1 MEESAVKYNH
11 EVKLKELLRNFTSAD
26 SNLFADSSKQF
37 TRILGSDSGAEFIRV
52 YVGSSSKLVEL
63 WQAWESW
70 KTKPEFLHVLKLVSE
85 ILKHHRG
92 KVSND
97 VGRVLDKCGR
107 VLIEEK
113 MGDLYKELNSKEGK
127 RQNAVIFLLA
137 SIVRRSSYLAWEVAK
152 IFDFKLPFFSK
163 LAEVRLRGK
172 QFGKGNRKSS
182 STRKSFVGFAM
193 AFLEVGYP
201 RLLRGILQQKEM
213 YSGVL
218 RGLGNDDEQTV
229 IYVLSILRDRVLVP
243 DSLVPTGLRSVL
255 FGSVTLEQLISIS
268 GRNDFGDATKLAH
281 EVLVL
286 VCTDPLNGLMPDLKR
301 HPSPLFGNR
310 KRLLDL
316 MKKLKATEVEYHLG
330 LLLAIVKVM
339 PSFGSAYL
347 DEFPYNIEDLS
358 SADWLAAVSMAA
370 DVVSSVSDGLTLGFA
385 DHQEPLAFE
394 CPYVQN
400 VLKCIVPRP
409 FTRLVI
415 NKGLLHWEPLVKHGT
430 LRLVLVGLNLLDSF
444 LSYMGSSVHSNNKMI
459 QKWDTLKTN
468 IENEVRILLPDPQV
482 LLSLLSPLSNQ
493 LNCLTRPTKRKCETE
508 IVPEKSLYVSK
519 RMKNSAANEDIDILV
534 GGVSDVDMSW
544 VDQGSTHL
552 SSEQGLE
559 KESDV
564 KSIGILWGLHQCSMA
579 DVNNCETYFYSKLL
593 DTLKIYHRT
602 MPMALEGLF
611 DFFRF
616 LPSNPLSLPT
626 ILQLSLLQFLSEH
639 VCQFSRDMCPV
650 KTQTQMYKHLHSF
663 IVLLMYSPV
672 REIKEHAYNLA
683 KAAMSSTG
691 AFDNSREICAWFSFI
706 PGYGCDH
713 AYVSDVVVEILQKL
727 SSVIISFLCD
737 AVSTIGNNL
746 CKYIEFLRHYTYDA
760 EGGRD
765 LSPDVSPFII
775 CVLEKCIRLVSSE
788 SVAFTL
794 PQKSLIS
801 QYVCNT
807 IKYLL
812 DTQVNSGLLS
822 SLIDRLLSEK
832 LESLSSAANVLE
844 LDECPCVLRPLK
856 TLLCLSRKM
865 LHRQSYR
872 FSSNVVDVT
881 QSSYSFMNTLSVTKR
896 ILRKEC
902 DSDIIGLAVRFSS
915 SLICARHIEILQNFP
930 LVLCISRNL
939 CEVPFSVVASI
950 FFLEPS
956 YLTDVFNLWPDMF
969 ISGVQSVI
977 HGRDEDEEKLGTVEF
992 DSMEAA
998 SIAFA
1003 FYLKHVPFCVIF
1015 SAILQSS
1022 SLHLFEQSAL
1032 QKFLLAKLTE
1042 MPPDHMVSSL
1052 CNVLFWIN
1060 DMRSPHRVRTFDGL
1074 EVRSEICFILAE
1086 DLLRQLLVQNLDID
1100 TPTHISGRQP
1110 LHYAVEVAEIILNH
1124 PAVTELLNF
1133 PVSGD
1138 ISGSIFKGNLEILLE
1153 LAEQGIQR
1161 MDHHV
1166 LNLLRTSNQ
1175 LLFKICSGQRSERD
1189 LNASRRILRAFKVQI
1204 QKLFLVFKNEFD
1216 GCIQLMD
1223 FKALLPMVYTLH
1235 TLICFISPFDLF
1247 ELVNWLFS
1255 KVDLCDTSWPLFAKE
1270 DALCVGLHLAS
1281 CAFDFLLGNML
1292 HLCSKNKDNIFLGAI
1307 EEMHLNLSLLEQ
1319 IFFQVFEMACI
1330 FNLDAADKCLLKA
1343 VKVVKMHKGIQQP
1356 CISSIMDLL
1365 VVVACSS
1372 VDMISHCLNRMNK
1385 TKAELL
1391 FLVAELS
1398 PLHLSIFGHLFSETM
1413 KNSLLPV
1420 ADWKQK
1426 DCISSLSDEELL
1438 MLLPTVFLYVNSIE
1452 SKFGGEHET
1461 FEHIIFLYKRK
1472 VLDGF
1477 SDWKTFVSGNIFEM
1491 EFGESTPSSFQEFL
1505 TIFSNSLLGK
1515 TIHVFREHLETSGG
1529 AMNFERRLNLFDSV
1543 CPYASA
1549 ARDHLFDCYCDES
1562 GLPSVAESLDY
1573 VNRVVAKINF
1583 CRVLLLPDY
1592 NQFQRPDNGEE
1603 KVTSEVDS
1611 AVEKSRIRFLRI
1623 LINSWT
1629 LMVKKSSANMGFHEN
1644 IKSQNI
1650 SSYTFL
1656 EIFIIC
1662 NILNLTAEWHNHL
1675 IRLSSL
1681 PFIEQLVKSFL
1692 LYRFEDPTTVKMV
1705 RTVLTSLTWGKFSSD
1720 SFMQLLLAHSQFA
1733 KLITPSYISPS
1744 CAQLGLSFTPMTSI
1758 LKSLTFFGSGL
1769 DPVDCK
1775 NNILTS
1781 QRRLH
1786 LLELV
1791 KLVRVLFNINVQ
1803 HNRLNCGEGIG
1814 VQSKELIYLLL
1825 TSYGALCNDVDV
1837 EIYSLISEI
1846 ESNDQ
1851 SCAGTVAQM
1860 DYLWGIASL
1869 RVRKDWEKDEDT
1881 RMVSPETV
1889 EVLEEGRKIRFREN
1903 LPVDPKLCA
1912 QTVLYF
1918 PYDRCVN
1925 GRTLLE
1931 FQKDDS
1937 TVGHSTTADKLQI
1950 YDPVFILRFSIHCLS
1965 VGYIEPI
1972 EFANLGLL
1980 AITFVSMSSPDDNM
1994 RKLAYEALAKFKYVL
2009 EKCKKKQH
2017 VAQLRL
2023 LVLYVQNGIDE
2034 QWQRI
2039 PSIIAVFI
2047 AEASLVLL
2055 DPSHD
2060 NYSTISKFLMNS
2072 PCVNMRIIPLFENLF
2087 WSSSVSFRNDR
2098 LWILR
2103 LLYAGLNVE
2112 DDAQIFIQNST
2123 FEKIFGFYSSP
2134 LSDND
2139 SQELIIQIVK
2149 KAVKLHKLACNL
2161 VEQCGIILWLSSI
2174 VSSHCWGEFED
2185 RKRFIST
2192 QLPIIM
2198 EVLNAITLPRKIVEW
2213 LQKRALEQ
2221 LSELSSHLYKLLV
2234 GGIITEQSSV
2244 GNSIMQLLTF
2254 VLKISQKRKIYQPH
2268 FTLTETGLF
2277 QLCEAIDIRSKTSCD
2292 LSMIL
2297 GLEAVLMSAP
2307 PINILRMD
2315 HKNLLKLLQW
2325 SVTIAVQSNS
2335 MGMLQSEDSEYHL
2348 INLFMKKQDEVSL
2361 ASKLLRWLTASVIL
2375 GNISSK
2381 LSKFNSAIL
2390 LERSSLRT
2398 LQSLLEF
2405 NEQGFGE
2412 DVGCDSKDVLATSI
2426 IYLLQ
2431 LVGFSH
2437 SLLPSAVAALCLLL
2451 RSGSSSGSEFLD
2463 GYGISL
2469 PSLCT
2474 KIPCPVEANPSWRWS
2489 FYQPWRDHSLELN
2502 ALEKLDEIHACE
2514 KLLKIAS
2521 IILGRRKSSSSHFFT
2536 TKDLEKFHVYE
2547 WERSI
2552 FLTK

>member
-1 MEESAVKYNH
+1 MEVKYNL
-11 EVKLKELLRNFTSAD
+11 EVKLKEILRNLTSPA
-26 SNLFADSSKQF
+26 SHLFVESSKQF
-37 TRILGSDSGAEFIRV
+37 IRILSSDSGAEYIRV
-52 YVGSSSKLVEL
+52 YVESSSKLVEF

-92 KVSND
+92 KVSDD
-97 VGRVLDKCGR
+97 VCRVLDKFGR
-107 VLIEEK
+107 KVIEEK
-113 MGDLYKELNSKEGK
+113 MWDLYKELNSKEGK
-127 RQNAVIFLLA
+127 RQNAVLLLLA

-152 IFDFKLPFFSK
+152 IFDFKLPVFSK
-163 LAEVRLRGK
+163 LAEVRFRGK
-172 QFGKGNRKSS
+172 QFGKGKRKSS

-201 RLLRGILQQKEM
+201 RLLRGILRQKEM

-218 RGLGNDDEQTV
+218 RGLGNDDDETV

-243 DSLVPTGLRSVL
+243 ESLVPTGLRSVL

-281 EVLVL
+281 EVMVL

-330 LLLAIVKVM
+330 LLLAIVKVT

-347 DEFPYNIEDLS
+347 DDFPYNIEDLS
-358 SADWLAAVSMAA
+358 SSDWLAAVSTAA
-370 DVVSSVSDGLTLGFA
+370 EVVSSVSDGLTLGFA
-385 DHQEPLAFE
+385 DHQELLTFE
-394 CPYVQN
+394 SPFVQD

-409 FTRLVI
+409 FTRFVI
-415 NKGLLHWEPLVKHGT
+415 NKGLLHCEPLVKHGT
-430 LRLVLVGLNLLDSF
+430 LRLVLVGLKLLDSF
-444 LSYMGSSVHSNNKMI
+444 LNYMGGSVHSNNKMT
-459 QKWDTLKTN
+459 QKWNTLKTD
-468 IENEVRILLPDPQV
+468 IENEVRMLLPDPQV
-482 LLSLLSPLSNQ
+482 LLSLLSPLSNHIS
-493 LNCLTRPTKRKCETE
+493 CLMHPTKRKCETE
-508 IVPEKSLYVSK
+508 IVPEKSLHVSK
-519 RMKNSAANEDIDILV
+519 RMKSYAANEDIDILV
-534 GGVSDVDMSW
+534 GGVSEVDMSW
-544 VDQGSTHL
+544 VDQGSSHS

-559 KESDV
+559 KGSDV
-564 KSIGILWGLHQCSMA
+564 KSIGNLWGLHHCSMA
-579 DVNNCETYFYSKLL
+579 DVNNGETYFYSKLL

-611 DFFRF
+611 DLYRF
-616 LPSNPLSLPT
+616 LPSNPLSLPS

-639 VCQFSRDMCPV
+639 ICQFSRDMCPV
-650 KTQTQMYKHLHSF
+650 RTQVQMYKHLHSF

-672 REIKEHAYNLA
+672 REIKEHAYHLA

-706 PGYGCDH
+706 PGYGCNH
-713 AYVSDVVVEILQKL
+713 PYVSDVEVEIFQKL

-746 CKYIEFLRHYTYDA
+746 YKYMEFLRHYTYDP

-812 DTQVNSGLLS
+812 DTQVNSGPLS

-832 LESLSSAANVLE
+832 LESLSSIANVLE
-844 LDECPCVLRPLK
+844 LVECPCELRPLK
-856 TLLCLSRKM
+856 TLLYFSRNM

-872 FSSNVVDVT
+872 VSSNVVEVI
-881 QSSYSFMNTLSVTKR
+881 QSSCSFTNTLSEIKGV
-896 ILRKEC
+896 LRKEC
-902 DSDIIGLAVRFSS
+902 DSGIVGLAVGFSS
-915 SLICARHIEILQNFP
+915 SLICARRIEILQNFP

-939 CEVPFSVVASI
+939 REVPFSIVASI

-977 HGRDEDEEKLGTVEF
+977 HGKDEEEEMPGTVEV

-998 SIAFA
+998 SMAFA
-1003 FYLKHVPFCVIF
+1003 FYLKRVPFCVLF

-1042 MPPDHMVSSL
+1042 MPPDHLVSSL
-1052 CNVLFWIN
+1052 CNILFWIN
-1060 DMRSPHRVRTFDGL
+1060 DMRSPHKVWTFDGL
-1074 EVRSEICFILAE
+1074 EMQSEICFILAE
-1086 DLLRQLLVQNLDID
+1086 HLLRQLLVQSLDIV
-1100 TPTHISGRQP
+1100 TPTHINGRQP

-1124 PAVTELLNF
+1124 PAMTELNF

-1138 ISGSIFKGNLEILLE
+1138 ISGSIFKGDLEILLE
-1153 LAEQGIQR
+1153 WAELGIQR

-1175 LLFKICSGQRSERD
+1175 LLFKICCGQRSERV
-1189 LNASRRILRAFKVQI
+1189 LNARQRILRAFKVLM
-1204 QKLFLVFKNEFD
+1204 QKLFLVFKKEFD
-1216 GCIQLMD
+1216 GCIRVMD
-1223 FKALLPMVYTLH
+1223 FKALVPRFYTLH
-1235 TLICFISPFDLF
+1235 TLICFISPFELF
-1247 ELVNWLFS
+1247 EWVSWLFS
-1255 KVDLCDTSWPLFAKE
+1255 KVDFRDTSWPLFPKE
-1270 DALCVGLHLAS
+1270 DALSVGLHLAS

-1292 HLCSKNKDNIFLGAI
+1292 HPYSKNKDNMGAI
-1307 EEMHLNLSLLEQ
+1307 EEIHLNLSLLEQ

-1343 VKVVKMHKGIQQP
+1343 VKVVKMHKGVQQP
-1356 CISSIMDLL
+1356 CNYSIMDLS
-1365 VVVACSS
+1365 VIIASS
-1372 VDMISHCLNRMNK
+1372 PVDMISHCLNRMNR

-1398 PLHLSIFGHLFSETM
+1398 PLHLSVFGHLFSETL
-1413 KNSLLPV
+1413 KNSLLPM
-1420 ADWKQK
+1420 ANWKQK
-1426 DCISSLSDEELL
+1426 NCISPFSDEELL
-1438 MLLPTVFLYVNSIE
+1438 MLLPTVFLCVNSIE
-1452 SKFGGEHET
+1452 SKFGGELHEP
-1461 FEHIIFLYKRK
+1461 FEHIIFLYKQI

-1477 SDWKTFVSGNIFEM
+1477 SDWKTFVSGNIFDM
-1491 EFGESTPSSFQEFL
+1491 GFGDSTPSSFQEFF
-1505 TIFSNSLLGK
+1505 TIFSNTLLGK
-1515 TIHVFREHLETSGG
+1515 TIHVFKDHLETGG
-1529 AMNFERRLNLFDSV
+1529 GVMKFERRLSLFDSV
-1543 CPYASA
+1543 CPDASA
-1549 ARDHLFDCYCDES
+1549 ACDDLFDCYCDES
-1562 GLPSVAESLDY
+1562 GLPSVAQSLDYVDRVVAKINLSLDY

-1592 NQFQRPDNGEE
+1592 NQVQKPDIGEE
-1603 KVTSEVDS
+1603 KVLSEVNS
-1611 AVEKSRIRFLRI
+1611 AVAKSRIRFLRI

-1629 LMVKKSSANMGFHEN
+1629 LMVQKSSANIDYHEN

-1650 SSYTFL
+1650 SCYTFL
-1656 EIFIIC
+1656 ENFIMN
-1662 NILNLTAEWHNHL
+1662 NILSLTAEWHNHL
-1675 IRLSSL
+1675 IQLSSL
-1681 PFIEQLVKSFL
+1681 PFIEQLLKSFL
-1692 LYRFEDPTTVKMV
+1692 LYRFEDPTTVKNV
-1705 RTVLTSLTWGKFSSD
+1705 RIVLASLTRGKFSSD

-1733 KLITPSYISPS
+1733 KLIYPSYRSPNS
-1744 CAQLGLSFTPMTSI
+1744 TQLGLAFTPMMSI
-1758 LKSLTFFGSGL
+1758 LKSVTFFGSGL
-1769 DPVDCK
+1769 DPPDCK
-1775 NNILTS
+1775 NNMLTS
-1781 QRRLH
+1781 QRCLH

-1803 HNRLNCGEGIG
+1803 HDRLNCGEGIG

-1825 TSYGALCNDVDV
+1825 SSYGATCNDVDV
-1837 EIYSLISEI
+1837 EIYSLILEI
-1846 ESNDQ
+1846 ESNNQ
-1851 SCAGTVAQM
+1851 SCAGTIAQM

-1869 RVRKDWEKDEDT
+1869 RVRKDREKYEDT
-1881 RMVSPETV
+1881 RMFNPETV
-1889 EVLEEGRKIRFREN
+1889 EVLEESRKIRFREN

-1918 PYDRCVN
+1918 PYGRSVN
-1925 GRTLLE
+1925 GRTVFE

-1937 TVGHSTTADKLQI
+1937 TVVNKM

-1972 EFANLGLL
+1972 EFASLGLL

-1994 RKLAYEALAKFKYVL
+1994 RKLGYEALAKFKDAL

-2023 LVLYVQNGIDE
+2023 LVLYVQNGIE
-2034 QWQRI
+2034 EPWQRI
-2039 PSIIAVFI
+2039 PSVIAVFI

-2055 DPSHD
+2055 DPSND

-2072 PCVNMRIIPLFENLF
+2072 PRVNMKTIPLFENLF

-2098 LWILR
+2098 VWILR

-2112 DDAQIFIQNST
+2112 DDAQIYTQNSI

-2139 SQELIIQIVK
+2139 SQELIIQILR
-2149 KAVKLHKLACNL
+2149 KAIKLHKLARNL
-2161 VEQCGIILWLSSI
+2161 VEQCGMILWLSSI
-2174 VSSHCWGEFED
+2174 VSSHYWTEFQN

-2198 EVLNAITLPRKIVEW
+2198 EVLNAITLPRKIDKW
-2213 LQKRALEQ
+2213 LQKHALEQ
-2221 LSELSSHLYKLLV
+2221 LSELS
-2234 GGIITEQSSV
+2234 
-2244 GNSIMQLLTF
+2244 N
-2254 VLKISQKRKIYQPH
+2254 
-2268 FTLTETGLF
+2268 
-2277 QLCEAIDIRSKTSCD
+2277 C
-2292 LSMIL
+2292 
-2297 GLEAVLMSAP
+2297 
-2307 PINILRMD
+2307 
-2315 HKNLLKLLQW
+2315 
-2325 SVTIAVQSNS
+2325 
-2335 MGMLQSEDSEYHL
+2335 
-2348 INLFMKKQDEVSL
+2348 
-2361 ASKLLRWLTASVIL
+2361 
-2375 GNISSK
+2375 
-2381 LSKFNSAIL
+2381 
-2390 LERSSLRT
+2390 
-2398 LQSLLEF
+2398 
-2405 NEQGFGE
+2405 
-2412 DVGCDSKDVLATSI
+2412 
-2426 IYLLQ
+2426 
-2431 LVGFSH
+2431 
-2437 SLLPSAVAALCLLL
+2437 
-2451 RSGSSSGSEFLD
+2451 
-2463 GYGISL
+2463 
-2469 PSLCT
+2469 PSL
-2474 KIPCPVEANPSWRWS
+2474 NS
-2489 FYQPWRDHSLELN
+2489 
-2502 ALEKLDEIHACE
+2502 
-2514 KLLKIAS
+2514 
-2521 IILGRRKSSSSHFFT
+2521 
-2536 TKDLEKFHVYE
+2536 
-2547 WERSI
+2547 
-2552 FLTK
+2552 

>member
-1 MEESAVKYNH
+1 MEEST
-11 EVKLKELLRNFTSAD
+11 LRELLRNLTSAD

-37 TRILGSDSGAEFIRV
+37 IRILSSDSGAEYIRV
-52 YVGSSSKLVEL
+52 YVESSSKLVEF

-92 KVSND
+92 KVSDD
-97 VGRVLDKCGR
+97 VGRVLDKFGR
-107 VLIEEK
+107 TVIEEK
-113 MGDLYKELNSKEGK
+113 MWDLYKELNSKEGK
-127 RQNAVIFLLA
+127 RQNAVLLLLA

-152 IFDFKLPFFSK
+152 IFDFKLPVFSK

-172 QFGKGNRKSS
+172 QFGKGKRKSS

-193 AFLEVGYP
+193 AFLEIGYP

-218 RGLGNDDEQTV
+218 RGLGNDDAETV

-243 DSLVPTGLRSVL
+243 ESLVPTGLRSVL

-281 EVLVL
+281 EVMVL

-347 DEFPYNIEDLS
+347 DDFPYNIEDLS
-358 SADWLAAVSMAA
+358 SSDWLAAVSTAA
-370 DVVSSVSDGLTLGFA
+370 DVVSSVSDGLTLGFT
-385 DHQEPLAFE
+385 DHQELLTFE
-394 CPYVQN
+394 SPFVQN

-415 NKGLLHWEPLVKHGT
+415 NKGLLHCQPLVKHGT
-430 LRLVLVGLNLLDSF
+430 LRLVLVGLKLLDSF
-444 LSYMGSSVHSNNKMI
+444 LNYMGSSVHSNNKMT
-459 QKWDTLKTN
+459 QKWNTLKTD
-468 IENEVRILLPDPQV
+468 IENEVRMLLPDPQV
-482 LLSLLSPLSNQ
+482 LVSLLSPLSNHFS
-493 LNCLTRPTKRKCETE
+493 CLMHPTKRKCETE

-519 RMKNSAANEDIDILV
+519 RMKCSAANEDIDILV
-534 GGVSDVDMSW
+534 GGVSEVDMSW
-544 VDQGSTHL
+544 VDRGSTQA

-564 KSIGILWGLHQCSMA
+564 KSIGNLWGLHHYSLA
-579 DVNNCETYFYSKLL
+579 DVDNGETYFYSKLL

-602 MPMALEGLF
+602 MPTALEGLF
-611 DFFRF
+611 DLFRF
-616 LPSNPLSLPT
+616 LPSNPLSLPS

-639 VCQFSRDMCPV
+639 VCQLSRDMCPV
-650 KTQTQMYKHLHSF
+650 RTQTQMYKHLHSF

-706 PGYGCDH
+706 PGYGCNH
-713 AYVSDVVVEILQKL
+713 PYLSEMEVEIFQKL

-746 CKYIEFLRHYTYDA
+746 YKYMEFLRHYTFDP

-807 IKYLL
+807 IKYLS
-812 DTQVNSGLLS
+812 DTQVNSGPLS

-832 LESLSSAANVLE
+832 LESLSSIANVLE
-844 LDECPCVLRPLK
+844 LDECPCELRPLK
-856 TLLCLSRKM
+856 TLLYFSRNM
-865 LHRQSYR
+865 LHQQSLR
-872 FSSNVVDVT
+872 VGSNVVEVI
-881 QSSYSFMNTLSVTKR
+881 QSSGSFTNTLSEVKR
-896 ILRKEC
+896 VLRKEC
-902 DSDIIGLAVRFSS
+902 DSDIIGLAVGFSS
-915 SLICARHIEILQNFP
+915 SLICASRIEILQNFP

-939 CEVPFSVVASI
+939 RDVPFSIVALV
-950 FFLEPS
+950 FFLESS

-969 ISGVQSVI
+969 ISGAQSVI
-977 HGRDEDEEKLGTVEF
+977 HGRDEEEEMLGTVEL

-998 SIAFA
+998 SMAFA
-1003 FYLKHVPFCVIF
+1003 FYLKRVPFCVLF

-1042 MPPDHMVSSL
+1042 MPPDHLVSSL
-1052 CNVLFWIN
+1052 CNILFWIN
-1060 DMRSPHRVRTFDGL
+1060 DMRSPHEVRTYDGL
-1074 EVRSEICFILAE
+1074 EMQSEICFMLAE
-1086 DLLRQLLVQNLDID
+1086 HLLRQLLVQSLDIVN
-1100 TPTHISGRQP
+1100 GRQP
-1110 LHYAVEVAEIILNH
+1110 LHYAVEVAEIIFNH
-1124 PAVTELLNF
+1124 PAMTELNF

-1138 ISGSIFKGNLEILLE
+1138 ISGSIFKGNLEILIE
-1153 LAEQGIQR
+1153 LAELGIQR

-1175 LLFKICSGQRSERD
+1175 LLFSGQRSERVLYD
-1189 LNASRRILRAFKVQI
+1189 RQRILRAFKVLM
-1204 QKLFLVFKNEFD
+1204 QKLFLVFKKEFD

-1223 FKALLPMVYTLH
+1223 FKALVPRFYTLH
-1235 TLICFISPFDLF
+1235 TLICFISPFELF
-1247 ELVNWLFS
+1247 ELVSWLFS
-1255 KVDLCDTSWPLFAKE
+1255 KVDFRDTSWPLFPKE

-1281 CAFDFLLGNML
+1281 CAFDFLLDNML
-1292 HLCSKNKDNIFLGAI
+1292 HPYSKNKDNMGAI
-1307 EEMHLNLSLLEQ
+1307 EEIHLNLSLLEQ
-1319 IFFQVFEMACI
+1319 IFFQVLEMACI

-1343 VKVVKMHKGIQQP
+1343 VKVVKKHKGIQQP
-1356 CISSIMDLL
+1356 CIYSVMDLS
-1365 VVVACSS
+1365 VVIASS
-1372 VDMISHCLNRMNK
+1372 PVDMISHCLNRMNR

-1398 PLHLSIFGHLFSETM
+1398 PLHLSIFGHMFSETL
-1413 KNSLLPV
+1413 KNSLLPM
-1420 ADWKQK
+1420 ANWKQK
-1426 DCISSLSDEELL
+1426 NCISPISDEELL
-1438 MLLPTVFLYVNSIE
+1438 MLLPTVFLSVNSIE
-1452 SKFGGEHET
+1452 CKFGGELHEP
-1461 FEHIIFLYKRK
+1461 FEHIIFLYKQI

-1491 EFGESTPSSFQEFL
+1491 GFGESTPSSFQEFF
-1505 TIFSNSLLGK
+1505 TIFSNTLLGK
-1515 TIHVFREHLETSGG
+1515 TIHVFRNHLETSGG
-1529 AMNFERRLNLFDSV
+1529 VMKFERRLNLFDSV
-1543 CPYASA
+1543 CPDANA
-1549 ARDHLFDCYCDES
+1549 ACDDLFDCYCDES
-1562 GLPSVAESLDY
+1562 GLPSVAQSLDY

-1592 NQFQRPDNGEE
+1592 NQFQKPDNGEE
-1603 KVTSEVDS
+1603 KVSSEVDS

-1629 LMVKKSSANMGFHEN
+1629 LMVKKSSANIDYHEN

-1650 SSYTFL
+1650 TCYTFL
-1656 EIFIIC
+1656 ENFIMS

-1675 IRLSSL
+1675 IQLSSL
-1681 PFIEQLVKSFL
+1681 PFIEQLLKSFL
-1692 LYRFEDPTTVKMV
+1692 LYRFEDPTTVKNV
-1705 RTVLTSLTWGKFSSD
+1705 RIVLTTLTRGKFSSD

-1733 KLITPSYISPS
+1733 KLINPSYKSRNS
-1744 CAQLGLSFTPMTSI
+1744 TQLGLAFTPMMSI

-1769 DPVDCK
+1769 DPQDCK
-1775 NNILTS
+1775 NNMLTS
-1781 QRRLH
+1781 QRCLH
-1786 LLELV
+1786 QLELV
-1791 KLVRVLFNINVQ
+1791 KLIRVLFNINVQ
-1803 HNRLNCGEGIG
+1803 HGRVNCGEAIG

-1825 TSYGALCNDVDV
+1825 SSYGATCNDVDV
-1837 EIYSLISEI
+1837 EIYSLILEI
-1846 ESNDQ
+1846 ESNNQ
-1851 SCAGTVAQM
+1851 SCAGTIAQM

-1869 RVRKDWEKDEDT
+1869 RVRKDQEKDEDT
-1881 RMVSPETV
+1881 RMVNPETV
-1889 EVLEEGRKIRFREN
+1889 EVLEESRKIRFREN

-1918 PYDRCVN
+1918 PYDRSVN

-1931 FQKDDS
+1931 FQEDDS
-1937 TVGHSTTADKLQI
+1937 TVVNKGHSTTADKLQM

-1965 VGYIEPI
+1965 VGYIESI
-1972 EFANLGLL
+1972 EFASLGLL

-1994 RKLAYEALAKFKYVL
+1994 RKLGYEALAKFKDAL
-2009 EKCKKKQH
+2009 EKFKKQQH
-2017 VAQLRL
+2017 VALLRL
-2023 LVLYVQNGIDE
+2023 LVLYVQNGIEE

-2039 PSIIAVFI
+2039 PSVIAVFV

-2060 NYSTISKFLMNS
+2060 NYSTISKLLMNS
-2072 PCVNMRIIPLFENLF
+2072 PCVNMRTIPLFENLF

-2098 LWILR
+2098 VWILR
-2103 LLYAGLNVE
+2103 LLCVGLNVE
-2112 DDAQIFIQNST
+2112 DDAQIYIQNSI

-2139 SQELIIQIVK
+2139 SQELVIQILR
-2149 KAVKLHKLACNL
+2149 KAVKLHKLARNL

-2174 VSSHCWGEFED
+2174 VSSHCWSEFEN
-2185 RKRFIST
+2185 RKRFIAT

-2213 LQKRALEQ
+2213 LQTHALEQ
-2221 LSELSSHLYKLLV
+2221 LSELSSHLYKLLI
-2234 GGIITEQSSV
+2234 GGVVTEQSSV
-2244 GNSIMQLLTF
+2244 GNSILQLLTF
-2254 VLKISQKRKIYQPH
+2254 VLKLSQKRKIYQPH
-2268 FTLTETGLF
+2268 FTLSETGLF
-2277 QLCEAIDIRSKTSCD
+2277 QLCEAVDISSKTSCN
-2292 LSMIL
+2292 LSTVL
-2297 GLEAVLMSAP
+2297 VLEAVLMSAP

-2315 HKNLLKLLQW
+2315 HKNLLKLLRW
-2325 SVTIAVQSNS
+2325 STTIAVQSNS
-2335 MGMLQSEDSEYHL
+2335 MGMLQPQDSEYHL
-2348 INLFMKKQDEVSL
+2348 INVFMKKPDDVSL
-2361 ASKLLRWLTASVIL
+2361 AQKLLRWLTASVIL
-2375 GNISSK
+2375 GNISAK
-2381 LSKFNSAIL
+2381 LSKFNSVIL

-2398 LQSLLEF
+2398 LQSFLEF
-2405 NEQGFGE
+2405 NQQSFGE
-2412 DVGCDSKDVLATSI
+2412 DVRCGSKDILATSI

-2451 RSGSSSGSEFLD
+2451 LSGSSSGSELLNAH
-2463 GYGISL
+2463 GISL
-2469 PSLCT
+2469 PSLCE
-2474 KIPCPVEANPSWRWS
+2474 KIRCPVEANPSWRWS
-2489 FYQPWRDHSLELN
+2489 FYQPWRDHSLEPN
-2502 ALEKLDEIHACE
+2502 AVEILDEIHACE
-2514 KLLKIAS
+2514 KLLNIAS
-2521 IILGRRKSSSSHFFT
+2521 IILRRRKSSSSYFMT
-2536 TKDLEKFHVYE
+2536 TKQLDKFYVYE

-2552 FLTK
+2552 FLSK